1 MEIKVKPE
9 QLEQIAKNISE
20 MQTHSQNIQQNLNQS
35 MFSIQMQW
43 QGATS
48 QHFYGEYMRSMR
60 LMESYIRNLQVTE
73 KKLRRIAQKFRQ
85 ADEEYQKKQTEK
97 LKETHKKEK
106 KHEKSWWEK
115 GIEGA
120 AEFIGVNDA
129 IRAVTGKDPITGKE
143 LSTKERLIAAGW
155 TLLNFVPVGKVASL
169 AGKGI
174 KYVASSFGKTIV
186 KAGKRLGE
194 GVTMVAGKA
203 GKAAVDGIKTASHK
217 VKEGVNFVAST
228 AKGFADKIGSL
239 WNKGATTVKTTFL
252 QGNEKIQHA
261 VKTLLEYKWIPGEG
275 KGFAMAGVGNVSGG
289 GQYSLKE
296 AYQYM
301 ESKVVKGTGKVGKG
315 NSDLLD
321 NTGRF
326 KDAELQTKYDVYC
339 ERKYKNGEAPKEPLE
354 WKEASEKWVSLKEQG
369 QEFSDERFNL
379 FSQQYENA
387 QREIT
392 IVTHEGTK
400 VRVDAIA
407 SDEYGNVII
416 QEYKSS
422 ATAPYTTNQGKG
434 FPELKNSGGAVVGE
448 GKGDF
453 SGGYE
458 VPSGTRPQIVRPE
471 GTTYFDE

>member
-1 MEIKVKPE
+1 M
-9 QLEQIAKNISE
+9 
-20 MQTHSQNIQQNLNQS
+20 
-35 MFSIQMQW
+35 
-43 QGATS
+43 GA
-48 QHFYGEYMRSMR
+48 
-60 LMESYIRNLQVTE
+60 
-73 KKLRRIAQKFRQ
+73 
-85 ADEEYQKKQTEK
+85 
-97 LKETHKKEK
+97 
-106 KHEKSWWEK
+106 
-115 GIEGA
+115 
-120 AEFIGVNDA
+120 NDA

-143 LSTKERLIAAGW
+143 LSSKERLIAAGW

-169 AGKGI
+169 
-174 KYVASSFGKTIV
+174 
-186 KAGKRLGE
+186 
-194 GVTMVAGKA
+194 AGKA

-261 VKTLLEYKWIPGEG
+261 VKTLMEYKWIPGEG

-301 ESKVVKGTGKVGKG
+301 ASKVVKGTGEGGKG

-326 KDAELQTKYDVYC
+326 KDAELQSKYDVYC
-339 ERKYKNGEAPKEPLE
+339 ERKYKNSEAPKEPLE
-354 WKEASEKWVSLKEQG
+354 WKEASEKWASLKEQG
-369 QEFSDERFNL
+369 QEFSDESFNL

-387 QREIT
+387 EREIT

-422 ATAPYTTNQGKG
+422 ATAPYTTNQEKG
-434 FPELKNSGGAVVGE
+434 FPELKNSGGKVVGE